1 MQRIFLDEARPSM
14 VLAVSVKDKRNN
26 ILFLKGAELTEKHIR
41 IMKNNDVSKVVV
53 EGSPVQRQG
62 GEAAK
67 AVQRRFLSA
76 GDAALALR
84 IRDILKDL
92 LA

>member
-1 MQRIFLDEARPSM
+1 MQRIFLDEAKPSM
-14 VLAVSVKDKRNN
+14 VLAVRVKDKRNDV
-26 ILFLKGAELTEKHIR
+26 LFLKGTKLTEKHIQT
-41 IMKNNDVSKVVV
+41 MKGNDVLKVVV

-76 GDAALALR
+76 GDTPLALK

-92 LA
+92 LE